1 MIAKLCLDGVPRH
14 AWSAELAERI
24 ISRTCALEGI
34 ETNIQM
40 PAATKTIDLWA
51 WTANPSTIPKL
62 VWLTFTG
69 RARDHQLAAVQVSET
84 PPERWQRGIKHP
96 VIVHLEE
103 FQDYTT
109 ASVNLDDRTS
119 CTPTTRKLPPWRLG
133 VIDGETAPRHA
144 LERAGRHQSPLHA
157 GERGHNA
164 GHDEEQRRR
173 DDDGRDRPRRT
184 YNNDHHKRWNVW
196 RRKDDDDNDDRDG
209 RGRDHSS
216 RRRDDGRKGSER
228 VVRER
233 ERSPK
238 RRFGGG
244 SSSHGGRRHEAAS
257 PALNTTLP
265 QQLPKLIDLRSKE
278 VIELQFLFA
287 QQAST
292 IQEAARNF
300 LNGNRVPGVPDTQA
314 LNGLFTDYIAK
325 TTVLAD
331 KLQLHVA
338 EDEGTEAW
346 SGSASTEMRSAG
358 PGPWVVPVPQAFQRI
373 LDDLPQASP
382 TMGEVDAALHQLQLN
397 GNLDNDA
404 AFQRPCSPTLG
415 TPGPLDESF
424 VDWFQQARLP
434 VEQLTGSGTAD
445 TQANMFSFGEG
456 TPAAG
461 GSVPP
466 STPATG
472 GKAASS
478 GSAAAP
484 GPELM
489 NNVRP
494 LTAASEELHLE
505 GITNPSGTELLDC
518 LFVNPASPLLHHD
531 DAQHG
536 GINAQTPPVPTPPA
550 KRQRRRRVF
559 DMSTVRRSVRLSTA
573 RPMTA
578 MQRAQRNLCRKLGLL
593 NDEMLPIE
601 IALQEFL
608 AMFQGPLPH
617 YIIAALTAAFNLEDD
632 GVEEL
637 NEALAAVAGDAIE
650 DLQDEANNIQL
661 QAQAAAP

>member
-1 MIAKLCLDGVPRH
+1 MSRLGDPATRPEAEDCLVQSTRAVDDSLREWDTTAAVTWAVRGPDGTGPMEVEAAIREEFNLRHDEVKVTSQFPESFLIKFKYSRHCADALDKGAAKRRGIEVYFVKWRSLRDAEGVALLFRVKLCLDGVPRH
-14 AWSAELAERI
+14 AWSAELAKRI

-84 PPERWQRGIKHP
+84 PPERWQRGVKHP

-144 LERAGRHQSPLHA
+144 LERAGRHQSPPHA

-184 YNNDHHKRWNVW
+184 YNNDHHQRWNVW
-196 RRKDDDDNDDRDG
+196 RHKDDDDNDDRDG

-358 PGPWVVPVPQAFQRI
+358 PGPWVVPVP
-373 LDDLPQASP
+373 
-382 TMGEVDAALHQLQLN
+382 
-397 GNLDNDA
+397 
-404 AFQRPCSPTLG
+404 
-415 TPGPLDESF
+415 
-424 VDWFQQARLP
+424 
-434 VEQLTGSGTAD
+434 
-445 TQANMFSFGEG
+445 
-456 TPAAG
+456 
-461 GSVPP
+461 
-466 STPATG
+466 
-472 GKAASS
+472 
-478 GSAAAP
+478 
-484 GPELM
+484 
-489 NNVRP
+489 
-494 LTAASEELHLE
+494 
-505 GITNPSGTELLDC
+505 
-518 LFVNPASPLLHHD
+518 
-531 DAQHG
+531 
-536 GINAQTPPVPTPPA
+536 
-550 KRQRRRRVF
+550 
-559 DMSTVRRSVRLSTA
+559 
-573 RPMTA
+573 
-578 MQRAQRNLCRKLGLL
+578 
-593 NDEMLPIE
+593 
-601 IALQEFL
+601 
-608 AMFQGPLPH
+608 
-617 YIIAALTAAFNLEDD
+617 
-632 GVEEL
+632 
-637 NEALAAVAGDAIE
+637 
-650 DLQDEANNIQL
+650 
-661 QAQAAAP
+661 